1 MPLLG
6 LGELTLSRASNSIL
20 ITLTTL
26 FPTKGFLILRILTSA
41 NNKSENDLNRSIK
54 DELRQICC

>member
-26 FPTKGFLILRILTSA
+26 FLTKGFLILRILTSA
-41 NNKSENDLNRSIK
+41 NNKSENDLNQSIK